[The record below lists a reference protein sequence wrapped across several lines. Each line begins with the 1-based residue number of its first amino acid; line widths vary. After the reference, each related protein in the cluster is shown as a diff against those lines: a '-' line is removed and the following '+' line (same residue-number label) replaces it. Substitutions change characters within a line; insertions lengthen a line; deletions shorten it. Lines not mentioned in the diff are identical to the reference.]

1 MRKISII
8 LTILFAMSF
17 IATPSQAKDCRKL
30 TKVVDSTS
38 MKLKKAE
45 MKLGRQGMKFGGN
58 EEQIDKA
65 VAAMSAARDVVGRI
79 ECVHKK

>member
-30 TKVVDSTS
+30 TKVVESTS
-38 MKLKKAE
+38 NKLAKAE
-45 MKLGRQGMKFGGN
+45 AKLGRQGMKFGGN
-58 EEQIDKA
+58 KEQINKA
-65 VAAMSAARDVVGRI
+65 RQAISDAAHLVDII
-79 ECVHKK
+79 ECS